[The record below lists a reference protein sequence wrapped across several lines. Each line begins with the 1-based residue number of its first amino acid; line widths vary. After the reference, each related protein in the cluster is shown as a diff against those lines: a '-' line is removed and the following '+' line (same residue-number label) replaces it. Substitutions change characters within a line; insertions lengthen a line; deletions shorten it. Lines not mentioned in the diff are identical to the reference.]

1 MILRNLIN
9 FMISLNVFAGYF
21 AKKYWSSNTNFSED
35 YTKGTGLITYLYV
48 TVQSCYRLQIILLQL
63 RLGYSSCPYILL
75 GSRYSSIK
83 KINWSVNH
91 FDESGFKDYF
101 FLFWIYL
108 IVGLGSLFMLSAG

>member
-1 MILRNLIN
+1 MILRHLIN

-21 AKKYWSSNTNFSED
+21 AKKYWSRNTNFSED
-35 YTKGTGLITYLYV
+35 YTKGTGLATLFICNCSIVLSIADNFTAAKAWIFFLSIYFIGV
-48 TVQSCYRLQIILLQL
+48 EILFN
-63 RLGYSSCPYILL
+63 
-75 GSRYSSIK
+75 K

-108 IVGLGSLFMLSAG
+108 IVGLGSLFMLSVG